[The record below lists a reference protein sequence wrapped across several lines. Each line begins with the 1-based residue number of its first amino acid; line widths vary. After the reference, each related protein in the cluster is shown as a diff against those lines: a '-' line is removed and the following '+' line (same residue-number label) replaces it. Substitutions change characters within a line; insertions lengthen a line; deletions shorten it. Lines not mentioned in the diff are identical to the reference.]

1 MTTRLEWAKA
11 SPDAYAA
18 MLGLEKALAKAGLER
33 PLIELIYLRTSQI
46 NGCAYCVNMHAND
59 ARKAGETEQRLQALC
74 VWQETPYFTPRER
87 AALAWTEQLAR
98 LSQGG
103 VAARPARRT
112 ARALRQQGDRRTDP
126 GGLGHQRLEP
136 LRRRHG
142 HATGMRWTA
151 MKANR
156 SIACLLLAVLPT
168 LASAHVAEKVETLHD
183 QALAEIPGHRGLM
196 LTVSFK
202 PGQVSAPHV
211 HPGSVFVYVLEGTVQ
226 TQLEGGP
233 VETYTVGQSW
243 YEPANVPHL
252 LARNPDPMK
261 PAKLLVWEL
270 LKEGD
275 PILKPLERGAH

>member
-1 MTTRLEWAKA
+1 
-11 SPDAYAA
+11 
-18 MLGLEKALAKAGLER
+18 
-33 PLIELIYLRTSQI
+33 
-46 NGCAYCVNMHAND
+46 
-59 ARKAGETEQRLQALC
+59 
-74 VWQETPYFTPRER
+74 
-87 AALAWTEQLAR
+87 
-98 LSQGG
+98 
-103 VAARPARRT
+103 
-112 ARALRQQGDRRTDP
+112 
-126 GGLGHQRLEP
+126 
-136 LRRRHG
+136 
-142 HATGMRWTA
+142 

-156 SIACLLLAVLPT
+156 LIACLLLAALPT

-183 QALAEIPGHRGLM
+183 QALAEFPGHRGLM

>member
-1 MTTRLEWAKA
+1 
-11 SPDAYAA
+11 
-18 MLGLEKALAKAGLER
+18 
-33 PLIELIYLRTSQI
+33 
-46 NGCAYCVNMHAND
+46 
-59 ARKAGETEQRLQALC
+59 
-74 VWQETPYFTPRER
+74 
-87 AALAWTEQLAR
+87 
-98 LSQGG
+98 
-103 VAARPARRT
+103 
-112 ARALRQQGDRRTDP
+112 
-126 GGLGHQRLEP
+126 
-136 LRRRHG
+136 
-142 HATGMRWTA
+142 
-151 MKANR
+151 MKATR
-156 SIACLLLAVLPT
+156 SIACLLLAALPT